1 MKVKTSQAY
10 GNFRATLKSQW
21 MRYIP
26 VAVILLVV
34 ILIGLEVP
42 AFLTQRNLIN
52 ILQQSASIGIMAIGM
67 SFVFFV
73 GGMDLSVASNMGLSG
88 VIGALVM
95 KNGGHPLAAAV
106 LMLGVSTLI
115 GSINGFAVA
124 RLNMIPFVVTL
135 SMMYVADGLSVWMT
149 EATSVTGVSDAFIN
163 VLTTRIWIIPVPVLI
178 MLFLGLITTLV
189 MKKSYLGRWMYAVGT
204 NIKAARVSCIPIEK
218 VKFSGYLLSGLFA
231 GLAAIITTAR
241 LGSASAAVG
250 QSILVL
256 DVASSA
262 VVGGVSFYGGSG
274 SPLGAVVGAL
284 LITLI
289 SNSMNMLEISYYVTL
304 IIKGFVIILFIGLQ
318 SWIRN
323 RGQS

>member
-1 MKVKTSQAY
+1 
-10 GNFRATLKSQW
+10 
-21 MRYIP
+21 MRNWTRIVP
-26 VAVILLVV
+26 PALILLIV
-34 ILIGLEVP
+34 ILIGLQVP

-88 VIGALVM
+88 IVGALIM
-95 KNGGHPLAAAV
+95 KNGGNPIVAGILI
-106 LMLGVSTLI
+106 LMVSTLI

-124 RLNMIPFVVTL
+124 KLNMIPFVVTL
-135 SMMYVADGLSVWMT
+135 SMMYIADGLSVWLT
-149 EATSVTGVSDAFIN
+149 EATSVTGISESFISF
-163 VLTTRIWIIPVPVLI
+163 LTMKIWIIPIPVLI
-178 MLFLGLITTLV
+178 MLLLGFITTMV

-218 VKFSGYLLSGLFA
+218 VKFSAYLLSGFFA

-241 LGSASAAVG
+241 LGSASAAIG

-262 VVGGVSFYGGSG
+262 VVGGVSFYGGAG
-274 SPLGAVVGAL
+274 SPFGAVIGAL

-289 SNSMNMLEISYYVTL
+289 SNSMNMLEVSYYVTL
-304 IIKGFVIILFIGLQ
+304 IIKGFVIIIFIGLQ

-323 RGQS
+323 RNQ

>member
-1 MKVKTSQAY
+1 MKTKTLQAVA
-10 GNFRATLKSQW
+10 NHWDHIKRQW
-21 MRYIP
+21 MRYVP
-26 VAVILLVV
+26 VAVIVLVLV
-34 ILIGLEVP
+34 LIGLEVP
-42 AFLTQRNLIN
+42 AFLTQRNLVN
-52 ILQQSASIGIMAIGM
+52 ILQQAASIGIMAIGM

-88 VIGALVM
+88 VIGALIM
-95 KNGGHPLAAAV
+95 RNGGHPLLAV
-106 LMLGVSTLI
+106 VCMLLVSTLI
-115 GSINGFAVA
+115 GAINGFAVA

-135 SMMYVADGLSVWMT
+135 SMMYVADGLSVWLT
-149 EATSVTGVSDAFIN
+149 EATSVTGISSSFIDF
-163 VLTTRIWIIPVPVLI
+163 LAMRIGIIPVPVLI
-178 MLFLGLITTLV
+178 MFFLGLITTLV
-189 MKKSYLGRWMYAVGT
+189 MKRSYLGRWMYAVGT
-204 NIKAARVSCIPIEK
+204 NIRAAKAACIPVEN
-218 VKFSGYLLSGLFA
+218 VKFSGYVLSGLFA

-241 LGSASAAVG
+241 LGAASAAVG

-262 VVGGVSFYGGSG
+262 VVGGVNFYGGAG

-318 SWIRN
+318 TWL
-323 RGQS
+323 GKMEQS

>member
-1 MKVKTSQAY
+1 METTPIKTIKNS
-10 GNFRATLKSQW
+10 LKNNW
-21 MRYIP
+21 IRMIP
-26 VAVILLVV
+26 AAVIFLVIV
-34 ILIGLEVP
+34 LIGLRVP
-42 AFLTQRNLIN
+42 AFLSQRNLVN
-52 ILQQSASIGIMAIGM
+52 ILQQSASIGVMAIGM

-73 GGMDLSVASNMGLSG
+73 GGMDLSVAANMGLSG
-88 VIGALVM
+88 IVGALVM
-95 KNGGHPLAAAV
+95 KNGGNPVVAGILI
-106 LMLGVSTLI
+106 LLVSTTI

-135 SMMYVADGLSVWMT
+135 SMMYVADGLSTWLT
-149 EATSVTGVSDAFIN
+149 EATSVTGVSESFIN
-163 VLTTRIWIIPVPVLI
+163 VLTMKIWIIPVPVILMLI
-178 MLFLGLITTLV
+178 FGFITTMV

-204 NIKAARVSCIPIEK
+204 NIKAARVSCIPIRK
-218 VKFSGYLLSGLFA
+218 VKFSAYLLSGLFA

-241 LGSASAAVG
+241 LGSASAAIG

-274 SPLGAVVGAL
+274 SPFGAVIGAL

-289 SNSMNMLEISYYVTL
+289 SNSMNMLEVSYYVTL
-304 IIKGFVIILFIGLQ
+304 IIKGFVIIIFIGLE

-323 RGQS
+323 RSQ

>member
-1 MKVKTSQAY
+1 MLPTQIENIKKS
-10 GNFRATLKSQW
+10 LKDNW
-21 MRYIP
+21 LRIVP
-26 VAVILLVV
+26 AVVILLVV
-34 ILIGLEVP
+34 VLIGLKVP
-42 AFLTQRNLIN
+42 SFLTQRNLIN

-73 GGMDLSVASNMGLSG
+73 GGMDLSVAANMGLSG
-88 VIGALVM
+88 IVGALVM
-95 KNGGHPLAAAV
+95 KNGGNPVIAG
-106 LMLGVSTLI
+106 MLILLVSTLI

-124 RLNMIPFVVTL
+124 KLNMIPFVVTL
-135 SMMYVADGLSVWMT
+135 SMMYVADGLSIWLT
-149 EATSVTGVSDAFIN
+149 EATSVTGVSESFIS
-163 VLTTRIWIIPVPVLI
+163 VLTMKIWIIPVPVI
-178 MLFLGLITTLV
+178 VMVVLGFITTVV

-218 VKFSGYLLSGLFA
+218 VKFSAYLLSGFFA

-241 LGSASAAVG
+241 LGSASAAIG

-262 VVGGVSFYGGSG
+262 VVGGVSFYGGAG
-274 SPLGAVVGAL
+274 SPFGAVIGAL

-289 SNSMNMLEISYYVTL
+289 SNSMNMLEVSYYITL
-304 IIKGFVIILFIGLQ
+304 IIKGFVIIIFIGLQ

-323 RGQS
+323 RNQ